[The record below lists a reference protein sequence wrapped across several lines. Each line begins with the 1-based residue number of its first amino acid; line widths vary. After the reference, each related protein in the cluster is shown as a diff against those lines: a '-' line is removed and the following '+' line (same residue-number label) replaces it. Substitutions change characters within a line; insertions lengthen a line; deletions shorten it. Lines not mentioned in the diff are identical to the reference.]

1 MHAGHGP
8 KTVGAI
14 CDPALFT
21 HVMEV
26 APGVL
31 GPRDG
36 FVAVDLVEPGCA
48 PLELYNPIIQ
58 TEVFRDTVPWI
69 VVRVGR
75 QAPLVGAPE

>member
-1 MHAGHGP
+1 MS
-8 KTVGAI
+8 
-14 CDPALFT
+14 
-21 HVMEV
+21 EV

-58 TEVFRDTVPWI
+58 TEVFRDTIPWI

-75 QAPLVGAPE
+75 QAPLIAASE